1 MTSRNLGQYR
11 RKVPV
16 EKVNTLAICKEQKN
30 ATHPHRMSNQ
40 EKDKFLDITEATIER
55 DIGRV

>member
-11 RKVPV
+11 GKVPV
-16 EKVNTLAICKEQKN
+16 GKVNTICKEQKN
-30 ATHPHRMSNQ
+30 ATHPHRMSNL

>member
-11 RKVPV
+11 RKAPV
-16 EKVNTLAICKEQKN
+16 EKVNTICKEQKN